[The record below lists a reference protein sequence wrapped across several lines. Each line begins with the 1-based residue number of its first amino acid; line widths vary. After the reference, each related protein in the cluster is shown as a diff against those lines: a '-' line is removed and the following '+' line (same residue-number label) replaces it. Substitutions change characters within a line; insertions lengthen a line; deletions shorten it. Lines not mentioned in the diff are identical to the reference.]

1 MQTEDCRLGVKC
13 RLRVECRLKTEDC
26 RLGVKGRLS
35 SKTIRFPTI
44 TSRVSWDLG
53 CASCEMM
60 AIIVMAIDV
69 SIDLNFTS
77 SDGLGVEHIVLR

>member
-1 MQTEDCRLGVKC
+1 MQTEGRMQ
-13 RLRVECRLKTEDC
+13 TEDC

-53 CASCEMM
+53 CASCEML

-69 SIDLNFTS
+69 SIDFELHF
-77 SDGLGVEHIVLR
+77 LRWFRH

>member
-1 MQTEDCRLGVKC
+1 MQTKGRMQ
-13 RLRVECRLKTEDC
+13 TEDC

-35 SKTIRFPTI
+35 SKTIHFPTI